1 MSGQSIF
8 SAILDL
14 LLKPGEALFNG
25 AERIFWMYLVSSL
38 ALAII
43 VYVRGQQTRSVKAFV
58 GYVFPK
64 EVYRHRSSLADYQF
78 LLVAFA
84 IVGVMAPAVGAISH
98 AISSHVQSSIGR
110 AAVPTIHV
118 GAVPGTI
125 VYTLW
130 LALTLDFSLFLGHWL
145 EHFVPWLWEFHKTHH
160 SAEKLNPITV
170 YRMHPLDT
178 LFTFV
183 VTGVVLGVSDGMFQ
197 SFVRGNY
204 AEVIVFSI
212 NIAFFAFY
220 LVGYN
225 LRHTHV
231 WLDYGPR
238 WSRVFVS
245 PALHQ
250 IHHSVDERHYNK
262 NMGFLFSFWDALF
275 GTLYVPEKEET
286 LEFGINRQGE
296 HTEYHSVWA
305 LLMKPFN
312 KIGIPSAVV
321 IIVIL
326 IGTAAWL
333 DWRLAP
339 PGWLTKHE
347 DEKVALADL
356 TSPEVREKIAA
367 GYTTVIVPTGGFEQG
382 GPHLVLGKHDYV
394 VDYTADQI
402 ARELGHTLVA
412 PVLPFSPAGS
422 IDPPSEHMLFP
433 GTISLQGPAFSEVLE
448 AEARSL
454 KRAGFTMICIVS
466 DHGSSLPFQDEVAKK
481 LNEEWQDAG
490 VRVVA
495 VDDYYAKNGQ
505 AEALRIEGVS
515 DADIGQHAGIRDT
528 SELWRVK
535 PSGVRP
541 ELRIDSHDF
550 DHTGV
555 DGNALKASP
564 ELGER
569 FLRMKINA
577 AVGQIREA
585 QKERTRSAGGGH

>member
-1 MSGQSIF
+1 MSAQSILA
-8 SAILDL
+8 AIADL
-14 LLKPGEALFNG
+14 LTKPADALFNG
-25 AERIFWMYLVSSL
+25 AERIFWLYLVSSL
-38 ALAII
+38 VLAIV
-43 VYVRGQQTRSVKAFV
+43 VYLRGEQTRSVKAFV
-58 GYVFPK
+58 GYAFPK
-64 EVYRHRSSLADYQF
+64 EVYRHRSSIADYQF

-84 IVGVMAPAVGAISH
+84 VVGFMTPAVGAISH
-98 AISSHVQSSIGR
+98 AISSHVQATLGGASLP
-110 AAVPTIHV
+110 VVHV
-118 GAVPGTI
+118 GAVFGTI

-130 LALTLDFSLFLGHWL
+130 IALTLDFSLFFGHWL

-160 SAEKLNPITV
+160 SAEQLNPITV
-170 YRMHPLDT
+170 YRMHPVDT

-183 VTGVVLGVSDGMFQ
+183 VTGVVLGVSDGLFL
-197 SFVRGNY
+197 SFVRGNF
-204 AEVIVFSI
+204 AEVLVYGI
-212 NIAFFAFY
+212 NVAFFGFY
-220 LVGYN
+220 LIGYN

-238 WSRVFVS
+238 WNRVFVS

-250 IHHSVDERHYNK
+250 IHHSVDERHYDK

-275 GTLYVPEKEET
+275 GTLYVPEKFEAI
-286 LEFGINRQGE
+286 EFGLNRKGE
-296 HTEYHSVWA
+296 HAEYHSVWA

-321 IIVIL
+321 VVLLL
-326 IGTAAWL
+326 IGAAAWIE
-333 DWRLAP
+333 WRVAP
-339 PGWLTKHE
+339 PAWLTKRE
-347 DEKVALADL
+347 GEKVALADF

-394 VDYTADQI
+394 VEYTTDQI

-412 PVLPFSPAGS
+412 PVLPFAPAGN
-422 IDPPSEHMLFP
+422 IDPPTEHMLFP

-454 KRAGFTMICIVS
+454 KRAGFTMICFVS
-466 DHGSSLPFQDEVAKK
+466 DHGSSLPFQDQVADK
-481 LNEEWQDAG
+481 LNKEWGAEA
-490 VRVVA
+490 RVLA

-541 ELRIDSHDF
+541 ALRIDSHDF

-555 DGNALKASP
+555 DGNALKATP

-577 AVGQIREA
+577 AVSQIRDA
-585 QKERTRSAGGGH
+585 QKERTAGAGH